1 MTRRV
6 GWSRRG
12 NPFIFCPERTLI
24 ITKAAPIGVQFSH
37 PVIERKTN
45 ITSVLDDTTHENLF
59 REPDFAPG
67 TAPEEPA
74 VEPLPVRRRRDIKAG
89 TRRRAAA

>member
-12 NPFIFCPERTLI
+12 NPFTFCPERTFI
-24 ITKAAPIGVQFSH
+24 ITKAAPIGVRFSH
-37 PVIERKTN
+37 PVIERTTN
-45 ITSVLDDTTHENLF
+45 IISVLHDNTHENLF

-67 TAPEEPA
+67 TAPEEPVA
-74 VEPLPVRRRRDIKAG
+74 EPLPVRRRRDIKAG